1 MSYTE
6 KIFKNNIK
14 ELSGS
19 IKRQLNKS
27 KIPDLLYYQINGKNI
42 TNPANPNPPKIKIN
56 NNEIIRLS
64 VLNKKKLEENDEYKK
79 LPKNNKNNTKFRV
92 KYASVSSDTYII
104 PLLYLIYAYIYVKYN
119 KIEKYSENKKNN
131 VLSVDTLKII
141 FSHKNPAIKNVNV
154 FLYNSFNKKDNKN
167 NKLVEN
173 KNENT
178 SKLKFLME
186 NSSINDKIL
195 NVLNKIKI
203 IWDKEEEPV
212 NEYIEIILEF
222 LENFVDVLQ
231 FLKKIYNRNYPNP
244 GAPAVGSPQYITYI
258 YALSGAPA
266 ITNMNELYIF
276 IENLKN
282 INFISA
288 DKKDY
293 NEKLNSLSQSL
304 IKLKTYNLVK
314 KIDES
319 IFTDINTLIT
329 NKCTDYKNNFLNPG
343 ITYDK
348 PALEAQFNSINK
360 YKKIGADNRTNINK
374 LIIEFDNKKDLF
386 EKLNDANINLK
397 NNAYKLELKQIN
409 KNILEGYPAP
419 PAPAVPAAPPAVLAI
434 PGLKDLIT
442 KKYDYDEI
450 FLSIKNIIENENAF
464 LDNTEFKSNNN
475 EIKKYKV
482 DVSGNF
488 RKLEKTKKKDI
499 DEKVKLYEKELKIL
513 ENQKIKLDALL
524 SKNNKNEISK
534 IDSEINRLNGEIDK
548 LNKIT
553 DSDLQREFNSIPLI
567 SGQSR
572 YFRNYTGKFTRT
584 LYQNIDIN
592 QYVSWRKNNEIP
604 NEINIYKG
612 QKNTKEQ
619 EKFEIK
625 QKKDKLAEDKKIIDL
640 QISTYKDSIK
650 KLSIN
655 KTNLN
660 NSSKVNNKSDFLNI
674 FDDFINY
681 SDLISKKIDAEQLNK
696 VKDKFYYLL
705 FTKDNLKNLYDIS
718 ASNIDKINKD
728 KTAIKTIINSP
739 TTPLTIP
746 PYNSIKTELN
756 KIKTHDNTLSPRKQ
770 LNKIKY
776 NISPNN
782 ISDYISLYK
791 EIIIFK
797 NKFTVIP
804 PVSVPILPPITNKNI
819 LNKLNNFLIFFN
831 YTVINNIN
839 TYFERKAKKDPSIF
853 INSLLDLY
861 QKQNPQN
868 ESLVFIEQIK
878 KIDNDLTYEIQSVL
892 NKIYVNLENE
902 KDKLINIDLSPIQKS
917 TLINTIKES
926 SENYEKN
933 TNISGKYKKV
943 IPYTDI
949 ILAYFLEL
957 SYIIDILNHV
967 LYEMYK

>member
-6 KIFKNNIK
+6 NNFKKYIKNLSNKIKT
-14 ELSGS
+14 
-19 IKRQLNKS
+19 
-27 KIPDLLYYQINGKNI
+27 KIIGPRKMPDL
-42 TNPANPNPPKIKIN
+42 PIN
-56 NNEIIRLS
+56 NKVIINAS
-64 VLNKKKLEENDEYKK
+64 NFNKENFN
-79 LPKNNKNNTKFRV
+79 LLTNNTKFRV
-92 KYASVSSDTYII
+92 KHASRSSDTFII

-131 VLSVDTLKII
+131 ILNVDILKII

-154 FLYNSFNKKDNKN
+154 FLYNSFNKKDNKDT
-167 NKLVEN
+167 KLLEN
-173 KNENT
+173 KNENE

-186 NSSINDKIL
+186 NSSINNKIL

-212 NEYIEIILEF
+212 NEYIEIILDF
-222 LENFVDVLQ
+222 LENFVELLQ
-231 FLKKIYNRNYPNP
+231 FLKKIYNRNYSIA
-244 GAPAVGSPQYITYI
+244 GVAPVAGSPQYIINI
-258 YALSGAPA
+258 YGLSGAIA
-266 ITNMNELYIF
+266 ITNMNDLYIY

-282 INFISA
+282 INFISS

-314 KIDES
+314 KIDDN
-319 IFTDINTLIT
+319 IFTEINNLIT
-329 NKCTDYKNNFLNPG
+329 TNCTIYKTYLLIG

-360 YKKIGADNRTNINK
+360 YKKIGTDNRTNINE
-374 LIIEFDNKKDLF
+374 LITEFDNKKDLF

-397 NNAYKLELKQIN
+397 NNAYKSELKQIN
-409 KNILEGYPAP
+409 ENILEGHHAVQ
-419 PAPAVPAAPPAVLAI
+419 AVPAAPPAPAIPAVPAI
-434 PGLKDLIT
+434 PGLNDLIT

-450 FLSIKNIIENENAF
+450 FLSIKNIIKNENAF

-482 DVSGNF
+482 DISGNF

-513 ENQKIKLDALL
+513 ENQKIKLDVLL
-524 SKNNKNEISK
+524 AKNNKNEISK
-534 IDSEINRLNGEIDK
+534 IDNEINRLNGEISK
-548 LNKIT
+548 LKNINDRDLQTEFNNLKSSPRYRGGVKIYKIGGIDTDIDFPTYKDQRKKENSDKIT
-553 DSDLQREFNSIPLI
+553 ESNKKI
-567 SGQSR
+567 S
-572 YFRNYTGKFTRT
+572 
-584 LYQNIDIN
+584 
-592 QYVSWRKNNEIP
+592 E
-604 NEINIYKG
+604 
-612 QKNTKEQ
+612 KEK

-660 NSSKVNNKSDFLNI
+660 NFSKVNNKSDFLNI

-718 ASNIDKINKD
+718 SGNIDKIITNKT
-728 KTAIKTIINSP
+728 KIHSNITISDP
-739 TTPLTIP
+739 HYT
-746 PYNSIKTELN
+746 SIKNVLN
-756 KIKTHDNTLSPRKQ
+756 KISKNANNLKYERDIISKYILFYE
-770 LNKIKY
+770 KI
-776 NISPNN
+776 I
-782 ISDYISLYK
+782 DL
-791 EIIIFK
+791 K
-797 NKFTVIP
+797 NKFMIQSSP
-804 PVSVPILPPITNKNI
+804 PTFINKDILDELKT
-819 LNKLNNFLIFFN
+819 FLIFFN

-878 KIDNDLTYEIQSVL
+878 KIDNDLTNEIQSVL

-902 KDKLINIDLSPIQKS
+902 KDKLINIDLSTIQKS

-957 SYIIDILNHV
+957 SYIIDILDHV

>member
-6 KIFKNNIK
+6 KEFKNNIK
-14 ELSGS
+14 KLSNN
-19 IKRQLNKS
+19 IKTKLGKS
-27 KIPDLLYYQINGKNI
+27 ANEIFYTIKKNNGTIKNI
-42 TNPANPNPPKIKIN
+42 KDPSVIIGPKLPKQKIN
-56 NNEIIRLS
+56 NTVIINVS
-64 VLNKKKLEENDEYKK
+64 KLNKEKFKLQN
-79 LPKNNKNNTKFRV
+79 NNTKFRV
-92 KYASVSSDTYII
+92 KYASSSSDTYII

-212 NEYIEIILEF
+212 NEYIEIILDF
-222 LENFVDVLQ
+222 LENFVDILQ
-231 FLKKIYNRNYPNP
+231 FLKKIYNRNYAVV
-244 GAPAVGSPQYITYI
+244 GVAPVAGSPQYIINI
-258 YALSGAPA
+258 YGLSGAIP
-266 ITNMNELYIF
+266 ITNMNDLYIY

-282 INFISA
+282 INFISS

-314 KIDES
+314 KIDDN
-319 IFTDINTLIT
+319 IFTEINKVIANTCT
-329 NKCTDYKNNFLNPG
+329 NYKNIFLNPG

-360 YKKIGADNRTNINK
+360 YKKIGTDNRTNINE
-374 LIIEFDNKKDLF
+374 LITEFDNKKDLF
-386 EKLNDANINLK
+386 EKLNDVNINLK
-397 NNAYKLELKQIN
+397 NKNHNYNDELYNINIKIVSGATRETTPVNEPGILKLT
-409 KNILEGYPAP
+409 
-419 PAPAVPAAPPAVLAI
+419 
-434 PGLKDLIT
+434 T

-450 FLSIKNIIENENAF
+450 FLSIKNIIKNENAF

-482 DVSGNF
+482 DISGNF

-513 ENQKIKLDALL
+513 ENQKIKLDVLL
-524 SKNNKNEISK
+524 TKNNKNEISK
-534 IDSEINRLNGEIDK
+534 IDSEISRLNGEISK
-548 LNKIT
+548 LEKII
-553 DSDLQREFNSIPLI
+553 DRDLQTEFTNIKLSPR
-567 SGQSR
+567 QPR
-572 YFRNYTGKFTRT
+572 YLRNYTGKFDKI
-584 LYQNIDIN
+584 LHQNIDVNWYIN
-592 QYVSWRKNNEIP
+592 ARKNVEIP
-604 NEINIYKG
+604 NEITINKQ
-612 QKNTKEQ
+612 QKDSKEK
-619 EKFEIK
+619 EKFDIK

-718 ASNIDKINKD
+718 ASNIDKIITNKTNIYS
-728 KTAIKTIINSP
+728 KII
-739 TTPLTIP
+739 IAGV
-746 PYNSIKTELN
+746 PYNSIKAELN
-756 KIKTHDNTLSPRKQ
+756 KITKNV
-770 LNKIKY
+770 NKLKY
-776 NISPNN
+776 DSNI
-782 ISDYISLYK
+782 ISKYILFYK
-791 EIIIFK
+791 KIIDLK
-797 NKFTVIP
+797 NKFMIP
-804 PVSVPILPPITNKNI
+804 SSPHTFINKDILAELKT
-819 LNKLNNFLIFFN
+819 FLIFFN

-839 TYFERKAKKDPSIF
+839 DYFERKAKKDSSIF

-878 KIDNDLTYEIQSVL
+878 KIDNDLTNEIQSVL

-902 KDKLINIDLSPIQKS
+902 KDKLINIDLSTIQKS